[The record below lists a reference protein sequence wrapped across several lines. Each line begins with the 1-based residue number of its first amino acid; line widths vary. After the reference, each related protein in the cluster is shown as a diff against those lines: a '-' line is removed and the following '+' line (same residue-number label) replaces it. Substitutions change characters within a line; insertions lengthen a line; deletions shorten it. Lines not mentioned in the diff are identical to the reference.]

1 MHSGRVSPFLNCSG
15 SGKKIDKRRR
25 RGYRREMEPMAAAG
39 KGLSS
44 HTLVA
49 SLFRQLDWAMV
60 ELEPGVWRGPF
71 CIESEE
77 EFDLYAMATDD
88 RLFLAVTPVID
99 GKQVA
104 EPLRLYRALLAL
116 NQQLP
121 SIRFALDGEGDVTLL
136 ADLSIERLAAAEL
149 ERVIDLLVAATS
161 RFVEP
166 LRRTAADPTYFSSLL
181 A

>member
-1 MHSGRVSPFLNCSG
+1 MGALG
-15 SGKKIDKRRR
+15 D
-25 RGYRREMEPMAAAG
+25 
-39 KGLSS
+39 GLSPQMF
-44 HTLVA
+44 VA
-49 SLFRQLDWAMV
+49 SLFRQLDWAMA

-77 EFDLYAMATDD
+77 EFDLYAMAADD

-99 GKQVA
+99 GKQIA

-121 SIRFALDGEGDVTLL
+121 SVRFALDGEGDVTLL
-136 ADLSIERLAAAEL
+136 ADLSIERLAVADL
-149 ERVIDLLVAATS
+149 ERVIDLLVAATG

-166 LRRTAADPTYFSSLL
+166 LRRTAAEPTYVSPLL
-181 A
+181 V